1 MNILESGQMQSITR
15 HEYEKKEYRNQL
27 MRDERERQI
36 IGRHNSLSLIQ
47 VMTVPHV
54 RSILACSLFIYFKY
68 QMVNHRMLNIDQINE
83 KYTNPFAE
91 LNDEA
96 TLNKQL
102 YLFIATVFQ
111 AGLSF
116 IIAKFLFGRSFTCT
130 YVILFTVT
138 LLDIFESVLM
148 FRQVARA
155 DRNALIEF
163 VFLMRSI
170 LVYILYF
177 TICQFG
183 VLDIAKIEQLKS
195 SARLHAPLVG
205 IVIAS

>member
-1 MNILESGQMQSITR
+1 M
-15 HEYEKKEYRNQL
+15 
-27 MRDERERQI
+27 
-36 IGRHNSLSLIQ
+36 
-47 VMTVPHV
+47 
-54 RSILACSLFIYFKY
+54 
-68 QMVNHRMLNIDQINE
+68 
-83 KYTNPFAE
+83 
-91 LNDEA
+91 
-96 TLNKQL
+96 
-102 YLFIATVFQ
+102 
-111 AGLSF
+111 
-116 IIAKFLFGRSFTCT
+116 
-130 YVILFTVT
+130 ILFTLT